1 MKYITIKM
9 KKKSKIKYFV
19 YLFVISLIF
28 VLRGGVYADISVEDL
43 KNDYAN
49 EQSQFI
55 EVNEMQV
62 HYRDEGDGFPI
73 VLVHGTAASL
83 HTWDAWTHELK
94 KTNRVIRMDLPAFGI
109 TGPNK
114 NADYSLE
121 AYTTFLH
128 SFLEKLQLKKF
139 HIAGNSLGGNIA
151 WNYTADY
158 PENVEK
164 LILVDA
170 SGLPTNKQPPAI
182 FKMAKTPLL
191 KTLFLYVT
199 PKILIK
205 KNIEEVYADDS
216 KITDALVDRYHK
228 MTLRIGN
235 RKAFIDRAKTDFGLD
250 SIVNINKLKSIQT
263 PTLLIWGAQ
272 DLWIPLGN
280 GIRMDR
286 ILVNSKLE
294 VLENSGHVPMEEN
307 PNESLKILK
316 NFLFKK
322 ELN

>member
-1 MKYITIKM
+1 M
-9 KKKSKIKYFV
+9 KKKLKIKYFV

-28 VLRGGVYADISVEDL
+28 VIRGGIYADISVEDL

-62 HYRDEGDGFPI
+62 HFRDEGEGFPI

-94 KTNRVIRMDLPAFGI
+94 KTNRVIRLDLPAFGI

-216 KITDALVDRYHK
+216 KITDELVDRYHK
-228 MTLRIGN
+228 MALRVGN

-250 SIVNINKLKSIQT
+250 SIVNIKKLKSIQT

-286 ILVNSKLE
+286 ILVNSRLE
-294 VLENSGHVPMEEN
+294 ILENSGHVPMEEN
-307 PNESLKILK
+307 PKESLEILK

>member
-228 MTLRIGN
+228 MALRIGN

>member
-1 MKYITIKM
+1 
-9 KKKSKIKYFV
+9 
-19 YLFVISLIF
+19 VI
-28 VLRGGVYADISVEDL
+28 RGGIYADISVEDL

-62 HYRDEGDGFPI
+62 HFRDEGEGFPI

-94 KTNRVIRMDLPAFGI
+94 KTNRVIRLDLPAFGI

-216 KITDALVDRYHK
+216 KITDELVDRYHK
-228 MTLRIGN
+228 MALRVGN

-250 SIVNINKLKSIQT
+250 SIVNIKKLKSIQT

-286 ILVNSKLE
+286 ILVNSRLE
-294 VLENSGHVPMEEN
+294 ILENSGHVPMEEN
-307 PNESLKILK
+307 PKESLEILK

>member
-1 MKYITIKM
+1 M

-216 KITDALVDRYHK
+216 KITDELVDRYHK
-228 MTLRIGN
+228 MALRVGN

>member
-83 HTWDAWTHELK
+83 DTWDAWTHELK

-228 MTLRIGN
+228 MALRIGN

-307 PNESLKILK
+307 PNESLEILK